1 LDASSSK
8 TRLPKTRRVPEA
20 FSGRELTERSLK
32 IIETIGRYRFLSS
45 SKIIRLVGG
54 NEDVTHRH
62 LQQLF
67 HRGLIS
73 RLKIPSAPANSEF
86 VYFLENATRLKEL
99 AHDARI
105 NAEHLNFEE
114 IRLNRAKY
122 GGAGAA
128 NGRQRTGQMLF
139 IEHELM
145 ISNFHAALESELSL
159 SEGRVSLEVWQQGN
173 KTWATVP
180 ATRDSGS
187 LPHRPD
193 AYFVLDFPNASDG
206 QQRSHF
212 FYEADRNTTSRTRF
226 RLKLLAYVEFFLK
239 GLYMDKYGARRVRAV
254 LTETTDSARMELL
267 KETAAELAER
277 EPLAAPLFWF
287 TTSGL
292 IREKGIFS
300 ALWSCKT
307 DQRQRSLLD

>member
-1 LDASSSK
+1 MGASSGK
-8 TRLPKTRRVPEA
+8 ARLPKTRRVPEA

-67 HRGLIS
+67 HRGLVS

-86 VYFLENATRLKEL
+86 VYFLENAALLRNV

-105 NAEHLNFEE
+105 NAECFNFEE
-114 IRLNRAKY
+114 IRLNRDKY
-122 GGAGAA
+122 GGDGAT
-128 NGRQRTGQMLF
+128 NGSRRTGQMLF

-145 ISNFHAALESELSL
+145 ISDFHAALESEASL
-159 SEGRVSLEVWQQGN
+159 SQGRVGLDVWQQGN
-173 KTWATVP
+173 RTWDTVP
-180 ATRDSGS
+180 ARQDSAS

-193 AYFVLDFPNASDG
+193 AYFVLKFPNAPDG

-226 RLKLLAYVEFFLK
+226 KLKLIAYIQFFLQ
-239 GLYMDKYGARRVRAV
+239 GLFTEKYGARKVRAV
-254 LTETTDSARMELL
+254 LTETTSNARMVLL

-287 TTSGL
+287 TTTEL
-292 IREKGIFS
+292 LREKGLFS
-300 ALWSCKT
+300 LLWNCRA
-307 DQRQRSLLD
+307 DDRQRSLLD

>member
-1 LDASSSK
+1 MDANSGK
-8 TRLPKTRRVPEA
+8 VRLPKTRRVPEA
-20 FSGRELTERSLK
+20 FAGRELTERSLK

-67 HRGLIS
+67 HRGFIS
-73 RLKIPSAPANSEF
+73 RLKIPSAPANAEF
-86 VYFLENATRLKEL
+86 VYFLEDAALLRDL
-99 AHDARI
+99 AHDNRI
-105 NAEHLNFEE
+105 NPEHLDFEE
-114 IRLNRAKY
+114 IRLNREKY
-122 GGAGAA
+122 GGERATS
-128 NGRQRTGQMLF
+128 GRPRTGQMLF

-145 ISNFHAALESELSL
+145 ISDFHAALEAEASL
-159 SEGRVSLEVWQQGN
+159 SKGRVGLDVWQQGN
-173 KTWATVP
+173 NTWATVP
-180 ATRDSGS
+180 TTRDSAA

-193 AYFVLDFPNASDG
+193 AYFVLKYPNAPDG
-206 QQRSHF
+206 QQYGHF

-226 RLKLLAYVEFFLK
+226 KLKLVAYVQFFLQ
-239 GLYMDKYGARRVRAV
+239 GLYREKYGARKVRAV
-254 LTETTDSARMELL
+254 LTETTSSTRMELL

-292 IREKGIFS
+292 ICENSAFGSNWDCVADEK
-300 ALWSCKT
+300 
-307 DQRQRSLLD
+307 QRSILD

>member
-1 LDASSSK
+1 MSRA
-8 TRLPKTRRVPEA
+8 
-20 FSGRELTERSLK
+20 LTERSLK

-45 SKIIRLVGG
+45 SKIVRLVGG

-73 RLKIPSAPANSEF
+73 RLKIPSAPENSEF
-86 VYFLENATRLKEL
+86 VYFLENTTRLREL

-105 NAEHLNFEE
+105 NAECLNFEE
-114 IRLNRAKY
+114 IRLNRDKY
-122 GGAGAA
+122 GGQGTA

-145 ISNFHAALESELSL
+145 IGNFHADLESETSL
-159 SEGRVSLEVWQQGN
+159 SEGRVSLDVWQQGN

-180 ATRDSGS
+180 AKRDSAA

-193 AYFVLDFPNASDG
+193 AYYVLKFPNAPDG
-206 QQRSHF
+206 QQHSHF

-226 RLKLLAYVEFFLK
+226 RLKLLAYVEFFLQ
-239 GLYMDKYGARRVRAV
+239 GLYAEKYGARKVRAV
-254 LTETTDSARMELL
+254 LTETTDSARMEQL
-267 KETAAELAER
+267 KETASELAQKV
-277 EPLAAPLFWF
+277 PLAAALFWF

-292 IREKGIFS
+292 VREKGIFS
-300 ALWSCKT
+300 ALWECTADS
-307 DQRQRSLLD
+307 RPRSLLD

>member
-1 LDASSSK
+1 LDASSGK

-45 SKIIRLVGG
+45 SKVIRLVGG

-67 HRGLIS
+67 HLGLIS

-86 VYFLENATRLKEL
+86 IYFLENAALLRNV

-105 NAEHLNFEE
+105 NAECLNFEE
-114 IRLNRAKY
+114 IRLNRDKY
-122 GGAGAA
+122 GGEHTT

-145 ISNFHAALESELSL
+145 ISDFHAALESETSL
-159 SEGRVSLEVWQQGN
+159 SKGRVGLDVWQQGN

-180 ATRDSGS
+180 AKRDSAA

-193 AYFVLDFPNASDG
+193 AYFMLNFPIAPDG
-206 QQRSHF
+206 QQHSHF

-226 RLKLLAYVEFFLK
+226 KLKLVAYVQFFLQ
-239 GLYMDKYGARRVRAV
+239 GLYAEKYGARKVRAV
-254 LTETTDSARMELL
+254 LTETTSGARMKLL

-292 IREKGIFS
+292 VREKGIFS
-300 ALWSCKT
+300 ALWECTADS
-307 DQRQRSLLD
+307 RLRSLLD

>member
-1 LDASSSK
+1 
-8 TRLPKTRRVPEA
+8 VPEA
-20 FSGRELTERSLK
+20 FSSRALTERSLK

-73 RLKIPSAPANSEF
+73 RLKIPSAPGNSEF
-86 VYFLENATRLKEL
+86 VYFLENAIRLREL
-99 AHDARI
+99 ALDARI
-105 NAEHLNFEE
+105 NAEYLNFEE
-114 IRLNRAKY
+114 IRLNRDKY
-122 GGAGAA
+122 GGEGAA

-145 ISNFHAALESELSL
+145 ISNFHAALESETSL
-159 SEGRVSLEVWQQGN
+159 SEGRVSLDVWQQGN

-180 ATRDSGS
+180 AKRDSAA

-193 AYFVLDFPNASDG
+193 AYYVLKFPNAPDG
-206 QQRSHF
+206 QQHSHF
-212 FYEADRNTTSRTRF
+212 FYEADRNTTNRTRF
-226 RLKLLAYVEFFLK
+226 RLKLLAYVEFFLR
-239 GLYMDKYGARRVRAV
+239 GLYTEKYGARKVRAV
-254 LTETTDSARMELL
+254 LTETTDSARMEQL
-267 KETAAELAER
+267 KETASELAQR
-277 EPLAAPLFWF
+277 VPLAAALFWF

-292 IREKGIFS
+292 VREKGIFS
-300 ALWSCKT
+300 ALWECT
-307 DQRQRSLLD
+307 ADPRHRSLLD